1 MRAQVTY
8 EARLDARPVDGCSLA
23 ARPLNARALAAWRA
37 CACAIDRNFVVIRLK
52 YPAV

>member
-1 MRAQVTY
+1 MRAALTCK
-8 EARLDARPVDGCSLA
+8 AC
-23 ARPLNARALAAWRA
+23 LNARPMAAWRA